1 METMI
6 DTLPAIDISIW
17 AVVKVFVAIS
27 LLIYLVFALVVV
39 RQVQMMTETLRAG
52 FEPTVKLIALAHL
65 VFAIT
70 VFILALVI
78 L

>member
-1 METMI
+1 MEPFS
-6 DTLPAIDISIW
+6 LPDIPIW
-17 AVVKVFVAIS
+17 PVVKVFVVVA
-27 LLIYLVFALVVV
+27 LFLYLVFALVVV
-39 RQVQMMTETLRAG
+39 RQVQLMTDTLEVD
-52 FEPTVKLIALAHL
+52 FESVVRLLTVAHL